1 MKKIVIAVLILMA
14 LQMHAQTGIGTTT
27 PNSSAKLD
35 VYSTNKGFLPPRV
48 TLASVSD
55 ATTITSPAEGL
66 LVYNLGS
73 SGLQSG
79 YYYWNGANWATI
91 ATANSAG
98 NGVTSS
104 DLVKLY
110 SKAYST
116 ASGDIANTNGYSFTV
131 PVSGR
136 YLFDF
141 TSSGYASG
149 AYATMTFKVRQG
161 TTDLATDAQ
170 SSLNNTVHVEYNGKV
185 EVNLLSGVTY
195 NIYVSTTGVRDTG
208 DYDRVYM
215 KMVAGNLPV
224 SIYGVAKFIRNTSQS
239 SVTSNTTVLL
249 NTTSANTISDYVSLN
264 TSTGVITLQSGTYEL
279 NGSAGGGYGSSGF
292 NGDSRSYSLFHN
304 GTTYVGTGG
313 VSETGPSGN
322 WNAMPQNN
330 ANYIVVVPAG
340 QTASMSFKV
349 AIAVNVASISETG
362 DFGAIGDAGRAWV
375 VVRKYN

>member
-1 MKKIVIAVLILMA
+1 MKKIIVTVLILMA

-27 PNSSAKLD
+27 PNASAKLD

-48 TLASVSD
+48 TLVSVSD

-73 SGLQSG
+73 VGLQAG

-91 ATANSAG
+91 ATATSAG
-98 NGVTSS
+98 NGVTASN
-104 DLVKLY
+104 LVNIY
-110 SKAYST
+110 SKVYS
-116 ASGDIANTNGYSFTV
+116 AAVGDIADANGFSFTV

-141 TSSGYASG
+141 SCSAFTSNTSF
-149 AYATMTFKVRQG
+149 TMSFKVRQG

-170 SSLNNTVHVEYNGKV
+170 TSSNNSAHVEYNGKV
-185 EVNLLSGVTY
+185 EVNLQSGVTY
-195 NIYVSTTGVRDTG
+195 NLYVTGGSRNVN

>member
-1 MKKIVIAVLILMA
+1 
-14 LQMHAQTGIGTTT
+14 
-27 PNSSAKLD
+27 
-35 VYSTNKGFLPPRV
+35 
-48 TLASVSD
+48 
-55 ATTITSPAEGL
+55 
-66 LVYNLGS
+66 
-73 SGLQSG
+73 
-79 YYYWNGANWATI
+79 
-91 ATANSAG
+91 
-98 NGVTSS
+98 
-104 DLVKLY
+104 
-110 SKAYST
+110 
-116 ASGDIANTNGYSFTV
+116 
-131 PVSGR
+131 
-136 YLFDF
+136 
-141 TSSGYASG
+141 
-149 AYATMTFKVRQG
+149 
-161 TTDLATDAQ
+161 
-170 SSLNNTVHVEYNGKV
+170 
-185 EVNLLSGVTY
+185 
-195 NIYVSTTGVRDTG
+195 
-208 DYDRVYM
+208 M

-292 NGDSRSYSLFHN
+292 NGDSRSYSLFYN